1 MLARLACVSLLLA
14 LPASA
19 QLVFAPPLPSY
30 ASNRVT
36 QAVTGDLDEDGWPDV
51 VTGHGEGFPGSPR
64 VSLGLGNGLF
74 GDAMPLTVPNA
85 TGICPLADLDGD
97 GHLDLITYGHLAP
110 PPLIHSLL
118 GDGRGGFPTL
128 IGLDAVPWPEDVACG
143 DFDGD
148 GRLDLGIYNALP
160 ATTLPSP
167 IMIALGN
174 GDGSFGRPVTVAL
187 VADVDVPFNPAPM
200 IRAGDVNGD
209 GLDDLVYTTK
219 ASTPTLLSQGDG
231 SFVVADC
238 GACELVTDKDFVLED
253 VNADGLA
260 DLVTCARVQLAGPG
274 GVFGAS
280 LAYSLVNG
288 PVAVAVGDLDG
299 DGPPDIVVGRV
310 WDSGLTEEESTKG
323 DVLIVRGHGDGTF
336 QLPPLVVSDVP
347 MPRDVEIADLDV
359 DGRPDVL
366 AGEFQYLAATLRGLL
381 NATYGAGS
389 PFLDLGGALAGT
401 AGAPIFLASG
411 TLVAGEP
418 FAFAV
423 YNGRPNGVAFL
434 IAGASQADAPFKGGV
449 LIPAPSLVVGP
460 LPLDGEGGLS
470 LSGAWPP
477 GASGATLYLQFWM
490 PNGGGP
496 AGFIATSGVSASVP

>member
-1 MLARLACVSLLLA
+1 MLTRLACVSLLLA
-14 LPASA
+14 LPATA
-19 QLVFAPPLPSY
+19 QLVFAPPQPSY

-51 VTGHGEGFPGSPR
+51 VVGHTGNGGPPR

-74 GDAMPLTVPNA
+74 GEPVAIERANA
-85 TGICPLADLDGD
+85 NRICPLADLDGD
-97 GHLDLITYGHLAP
+97 GHLDLITYGVLSAGP
-110 PPLIHSLL
+110 RIHALL
-118 GDGRGGFPTL
+118 GDGTGGFPTE
-128 IGLDAVPWPEDVACG
+128 IGLDAVPWPMDVACG

-148 GRLDLGIYNALP
+148 GRLDLGIYNAPPLTSNP
-160 ATTLPSP
+160 AP
-167 IMIALGN
+167 ISIALGN

-187 VADVDVPFNPAPM
+187 VPDAHVPIPPGTM
-200 IRAGDVNGD
+200 IRAGDVDGD
-209 GLDDLVYTTK
+209 GLDDLVYSTL

-238 GACELVTDKDFVLED
+238 GACELVTDEDFVLAD

-280 LAYSLVNG
+280 QAYSLENG

-310 WDSGLTEEESTKG
+310 WDSSITEDESTQG

-347 MPRDVEIADLDV
+347 MPLDVEIADLDQ

-366 AGEFQYLAATLRGLL
+366 AGEYQYLAATLRALL
-381 NATYGAGS
+381 NATYGPGS
-389 PFLDLGGALAGT
+389 PFLDLGGALAGSG
-401 AGAPIFLASG
+401 GAPIVLASG

-418 FAFAV
+418 FGFSV
-423 YNGRPNGVAFL
+423 YNGRPNGIAFL

-449 LIPAPSLVVGP
+449 LIPSPNLVLGP

-470 LSGAWPP
+470 LGGAWPSS
-477 GASGATLYLQFWM
+477 ASGLTLYLQFWM
-490 PNGGGP
+490 PIGGSP
-496 AGFIATSGVSASVP
+496 AGFISTSGVELTAP